1 MRSTSSSKKPSSLK
15 VLTTKLKEM
24 QATVNDIGHFVDR
37 YKEDTTI
44 GEVEVRLERLE
55 NLLEKYGETLIEI
68 KVHDDF
74 DPSDGTYDEERHE
87 FCERFYHVKSFLKDK
102 MRGMTDLPVK
112 NQSVCSEDNP
122 IPHTHEHVRLPQIRL
137 QTFNGDIDEWI
148 SFRDLFIS
156 VIHSKPDLPEV
167 EKLHY
172 LKGCLIGEPR
182 NLIDPLQITTTNYH
196 IAWEMLLKRY
206 NDSKQLRRRQVQ
218 SLFSLP
224 TINKES
230 IAELHELLEG
240 FERTVQ
246 TLDQIIQQVEYKDL
260 LLVNI
265 LTSRL
270 DPVTRRG
277 WEEFTASKERDT
289 VADLTEFIRRRIH
302 VLESMPMK
310 TVSNSQQPVTKPKAA
325 GMNVSDREALLRTHA
340 LCRNCFRTGHQ
351 AKDCQSRF
359 SCRKCKGRHHT
370 LVCFKLGKDG
380 GTSTANSGK
389 TSSSNNPI
397 GGKGPTNSTHVANLA
412 SNSMIS
418 GTVQQYSS
426 QVLLAT
432 AVVLLDDD
440 DGNQYPARALLDSG
454 SESNFLSIR
463 LSQFLKV
470 NRDKVDISVLGIGQ
484 TSTRVNQRIYAT
496 VKSRVSNFSRELN
509 FLVLPRVTV
518 NLPTANVNTIGWRI
532 PEGVELADPSF
543 CISKSVDVVL
553 GIESFF
559 DYFETG
565 RRISLGENLPSLNE
579 SVFGW
584 IVCGGLSVVNHP
596 LRINCNMSTAEK
608 LEELVTRFW
617 SCEEVGTSKG
627 FSPEETRCELFYANT
642 VRRETD
648 GRFTVSLPRNGDV
661 LAQLG
666 ESRDIALRRLH
677 GTERR
682 LARDD
687 GLREQYIAFMSEYQ
701 QLGHMRKVVGEEI
714 NPCQRCYLPHHPVI
728 KEASTTTK
736 VRVVFDASCKTKSG
750 KSLNDCLLVGPII
763 QDDLRSIILR
773 CRIKQIMLVADV
785 EKMFRQINVH
795 QEDRSLQCILWR
807 ESPSEE
813 VSVYELNTVTYGTK
827 SAPFLATRTLKQLA
841 MEEEQRF
848 PIAARA
854 VSEDTYMDDVLTGT
868 DDVEEALRLRFEL
881 EKMMESGGFR
891 LRKWASNH
899 PDVLRDVPKSY
910 LAIPDSTGIVLDAY
924 PSVKTLGL
932 IWIPKKDVFKFHFT
946 IPPVEHSEVLT
957 KRLILSRI
965 ATLFDPEGDIGPV
978 ITTAKIC
985 MQSLWTLTDQG
996 GNRLD
1001 WDQPLPPTVCE
1012 NWKQISTT
1020 TPFAERH

>member
-74 DPSDGTYDEERHE
+74 DPSDGTYDEERQE

-325 GMNVSDREALLRTHA
+325 GVKASFSTATVVRCIACSSNHLLHLCSTFLQMNMSDREALLRTHA

-432 AVVLLDDD
+432 AVVLLEDD

-454 SESNFLSIR
+454 SESNFLSVR

-518 NLPTANVNTIGWRI
+518 NLPTANVNTIGWKI

-608 LEELVTRFW
+608 Q
-617 SCEEVGTSKG
+617 SKG

-813 VSVYELNTVTYGTK
+813 VSVYELNTVMYGTK

-891 LRKWASNH
+891 LKPGKDDGKWRFSIEK
-899 PDVLRDVPKSY
+899 VGVKS
-910 LAIPDSTGIVLDAY
+910 PRCS
-924 PSVKTLGL
+924 
-932 IWIPKKDVFKFHFT
+932 
-946 IPPVEHSEVLT
+946 
-957 KRLILSRI
+957 KRCS
-965 ATLFDPEGDIGPV
+965 
-978 ITTAKIC
+978 
-985 MQSLWTLTDQG
+985 
-996 GNRLD
+996 
-1001 WDQPLPPTVCE
+1001 
-1012 NWKQISTT
+1012 
-1020 TPFAERH
+1020 